1 MSLTE
6 RLQAPLRHRLS
17 TRERRKLQLR
27 ARRTSRLAVI
37 AAGAV
42 AAGLIAVVFA
52 KLCDL
57 AGDAHSRLLAYSKPL
72 ALLLLPV
79 GLAAAVWAT
88 RKFAPPAAGSGIPQI
103 IAAAEGQ
110 GRVRVNDP
118 RVSMN
123 TALVKIGICAF
134 LLLCGASIGREGP
147 TVQVAAAVVYL
158 LGARM
163 HGGPG
168 RRALL
173 IAGGAAG
180 VAAAFNAPIA
190 GVVFAVEELA
200 RGFDRRS
207 NTVVILV
214 VVVAGAASYAVAGNY
229 AYFGELR
236 GEMTLGSAWWSAPVL
251 GVVCGL
257 LGGLFSKALAGM
269 IGPKPGRLGK
279 WRMRRP
285 VVFAVGCGVVAMAA
299 AIGSRGLSYG
309 TGYAETSSLLAGH
322 PGRGLTLAVAKWIA
336 NLAAAGSGAPGGIFS
351 PSLTT
356 GAGIGAAYAHL
367 FPMVSARDAIVLGM
381 AAFLAGVVQAPLT
394 SAVIL
399 MEMTRDPGMVGP
411 LMLSTLIARAVSAWV
426 MPEPIYHTLS
436 HTWRLYGPAAKLS
449 PVVAPVEAPIG
460 PLNRIDPAPQAATL

>member
-1 MSLTE
+1 
-6 RLQAPLRHRLS
+6 
-17 TRERRKLQLR
+17 
-27 ARRTSRLAVI
+27 VI
-37 AAGAV
+37 IAGAI
-42 AAGLIAVVFA
+42 AAGLIAVLFA

-57 AGDAHSRLLAYSKPL
+57 AGDAHTRLLAYSKPF
-72 ALLLLPV
+72 ALLLLPI

-110 GRVRVNDP
+110 GRVRVDDP
-118 RVSMN
+118 RVSMS
-123 TALVKIGICAF
+123 TAIFKIAICAF

-158 LGARM
+158 LGARL

-200 RGFDRRS
+200 RGFERRS
-207 NTVVILV
+207 NTIVILV

-236 GEMTLGSAWWSAPVL
+236 GEMTLGS
-251 GVVCGL
+251 
-257 LGGLFSKALAGM
+257 
-269 IGPKPGRLGK
+269 KPGRLGK
-279 WRMRRP
+279 WRMKRP
-285 VVFAVGCGVVAMAA
+285 LVFALGCGLVAVAA

-322 PGRGLTLAVAKWIA
+322 PGRGVTLAVAKWIA

-367 FPMVSARDAIVLGM
+367 LPMVSARDAIVLGM
-381 AAFLAGVVQAPLT
+381 AAYLSGVVQAPLT

-411 LMLSTLIARAVSAWV
+411 LMLSTLIARAVSAQV

-436 HTWRLYGPAAKLS
+436 HAWRLYGPAAKLS
-449 PVVAPVEAPIG
+449 PVVAPIQ
-460 PLNRIDPAPQAATL
+460 PLDPVKPAPQSPVP